1 MNSKLKATIVTGGM
15 VLMLMA
21 VAILAWDVLTA
32 DDVTVAADQFLP
44 QSQIAAQP

>member
-32 DDVTVAADQFLP
+32 ENLTVASDQFLP